1 MNIFMN
7 FYKKIKNSKTIQ
19 WHFTD
24 RQIRYILLGISVLTV
39 FLLFCFFRHLAPFV
53 YQTNDDLFLRMIASG
68 EMSGVPES
76 HLHFI
81 FYPAGLFFSLLYSL
95 FPSLPWY
102 GLFLCCSFGL
112 TMILVLHSLLKQEKT
127 LLIQAATIFLFCIV
141 SYSFFFPHI
150 TSLQFTTSAGIAA
163 AGALFLFAVSSP
175 SDSFRETLKN
185 YAGFFLLS
193 TYAFCIRNQVL
204 LMCIP
209 FFGMIGLSKYL
220 DAGNLSDA
228 PLSDKQINLSLFCKN
243 RQQKNL
249 LLLGSIFLVM
259 LASFFLIEKFA
270 YYDNNWRTFRSYS
283 TVRASVYDY
292 EGYPDYDAYEK
303 TYQELGLTRSSYD
316 AAAHRYSL
324 LLEPAI
330 NQHTMEVLEAISK
343 EEQAA
348 SSQNIPEKLRKM
360 LSFFLERHLSDA
372 DKPLNLLVYRCYL
385 LFLICAVFS
394 RKWKALRDILFTL
407 FARMAIWTYLIFY
420 GRLPIRISQ
429 TIYLAELAL
438 LFAIAFGYKLWQN
451 RLAAKRKLCYAIWI
465 MSIFFIFYT
474 CIRSGIPN
482 AKAVAKESAARLQFS
497 ESFVDI
503 KQYFN
508 TRPDDFFY
516 LDTNS
521 FAYFTEDAL
530 QTAPQE
536 SSNYLFMGGWAAKSP
551 WYEKKLKAN
560 GILEPA
566 TALYENPNVY
576 AVFMNSETTDY
587 AYLEAFY
594 AENYPN
600 VQIEVVDT
608 IETANGL
615 SFSILKGIQE
625 KTP

>member
-1 MNIFMN
+1 MNALMR
-7 FYKKIKNSKTIQ
+7 FYDKIKNNKTIWQ
-19 WHFTD
+19 HVAD
-24 RQIRYILLGISVLTV
+24 RQNRYILTGVSALTV

-53 YQTNDDLFLRMIASG
+53 YQTNDDLFLRMIVSG
-68 EMSGVPES
+68 EMSGVPET

-81 FYPAGLFFSLLYSL
+81 SYPAGLFLSLLYRS
-95 FPSLPWY
+95 FPSFPWY
-102 GLFLCCSFGL
+102 GLFLCCSFGV
-112 TMILVLHSLLKQEKT
+112 TMIVTLYSLLRWEKA
-127 LLIQAATIFLFCIV
+127 LFSRAVTIFLFCMI
-141 SYSFFFPHI
+141 SYGFFFLHI

-163 AGALFLFAVSSP
+163 AGALFLFVISP
-175 SDSFRETLKN
+175 LSDSLRGTLRN
-185 YAGFFLLS
+185 HAGFFLLS
-193 TYAFCIRNQVL
+193 IYAFCIRNQVL

-209 FFGMIGLSKYL
+209 FLGILGLSKYL
-220 DAGNLSDA
+220 DAGKPSDI
-228 PLSDKQINLSLFCKN
+228 PLSDKKIALSFFCKN
-243 RQQKNL
+243 KHQKNF
-249 LLLGSIFLVM
+249 LLLGSLFLAM
-259 LASFFLIEKFA
+259 LASFFLIEKLT
-270 YYDNNWRTFRSYS
+270 YYNSNWRTFRSYS
-283 TVRASVYDY
+283 TARASVYDY
-292 EGYPDYDAYEK
+292 EGYPDYDTYKK
-303 TYQELGLTRSSYD
+303 TYQELGITRASYE

-330 NQHTMEVLEAISK
+330 NQHAMEVLEAISK

-348 SSQNIPEKLRKM
+348 SFQNMPEKLREM
-360 LSFFLERHLSDA
+360 VSFFLERHLSDA
-372 DKPLNLLVYRCYL
+372 DKPLSLLVYRCHL

-394 RKWKALRDILFTL
+394 RKWRALRDILFTL

-438 LFAIAFGYKLWQN
+438 LFAIAFKYKLWQN
-451 RLAAKRKLCYAIWI
+451 RLVVKNKLCHVIWI
-465 MSIFFIFYT
+465 MSTAFILYT

-482 AKAVAKESAARLQFS
+482 AKAIAAESAARLQFS

-503 KQYFN
+503 KQYFS
-508 TRPDDFFY
+508 THPDDFFY

-530 QTAPQE
+530 QTSPQE
-536 SSNYLFMGGWAAKSP
+536 SSNYLFIGGWAAKSP

-594 AENYPN
+594 AENYPGIR
-600 VQIEVVDT
+600 IEVVDT
-608 IETANGL
+608 VETANGL
-615 SFSILKGIQE
+615 SFSILKGIQK